1 MRVLI
6 TEHQLE
12 HFADRYRQ
20 AVPGIE
26 LLVMAPD
33 GSITLDGTPVDPS
46 TADEEVAFG
55 STDLFDTAHDDRGQ
69 ARDFFVHALKSTTL
83 RWFHVAAAGVDDPV
97 FGMLLDKDVRLT
109 TSHHTAIPIS
119 EYVLAQVL
127 RARLPLAT
135 LDAQRAERAWRGAEW
150 DEIAASRW
158 LVIGMGSIGAE
169 VAHRARAFGAR
180 VTGVRRS
187 PTGREPVDR
196 LISPA
201 DVLTEVPDHDVIVL
215 AVPATPATTGMVDA
229 DFLAAVTPGTILV
242 NVGRGALIDEDALRS
257 ALDDG
262 RPDTAVLDVTAT
274 EPLPPEHWLWDHP
287 GVVLTPHTSAG
298 GRQRRERAADV
309 FADNLARYVTGQPL
323 LDEVSAAPRE
333 APPA

>member
-1 MRVLI
+1 MRALI
-6 TEHQLE
+6 TEHQFE

-83 RWFHVAAAGVDDPV
+83 RWFHVAAAGVDDPA
-97 FGMLLDKDVRLT
+97 FGMLLDNGVRVT

-127 RARLPLAT
+127 RARLPLAA

-150 DEIAASRW
+150 DEIAGSRW
-158 LVIGMGSIGAE
+158 LVIGMGSIGTE
-169 VAHRARAFGAR
+169 VARRAQAFGAR

-187 PTGREPVDR
+187 PTGHEPVDR
-196 LISPA
+196 MIGPA
-201 DVLTEVPDHDVIVL
+201 EILAEVGDHDVIVL
-215 AVPATPATTGMVDA
+215 AVPATPRHHRDGRRRLPRRAGTGSPPGERGPRCAHRRGCPPLVA
-229 DFLAAVTPGTILV
+229 GRRTPRH
-242 NVGRGALIDEDALRS
+242 RGARRDRHRTPSARALALGPPPRGADAPHL
-257 ALDDG
+257 G
-262 RPDTAVLDVTAT
+262 R
-274 EPLPPEHWLWDHP
+274 
-287 GVVLTPHTSAG
+287 
-298 GRQRRERAADV
+298 R
-309 FADNLARYVTGQPL
+309 
-323 LDEVSAAPRE
+323 
-333 APPA
+333 PPAARPGG